1 MSEEFKK
8 MILSKWKGKITYPFN
23 YKDFEELTELIE
35 LFENKNKDLQQR
47 IDKAIEYVQN
57 GRDGKGQSYVDFVR
71 YVSIDD
77 DKKLLSILQGKE
89 ME

>member
-35 LFENKNKDLQQR
+35 LFENQNKDLQRR
-47 IDKAIEYVQN
+47 IDKAIWLLDLFISDTDLSRY
-57 GRDGKGQSYVDFVR
+57 DFLKILMDVK
-71 YVSIDD
+71 
-77 DKKLLSILQGKE
+77 KKLKGKE
-89 ME
+89 MG

>member
-35 LFENKNKDLQQR
+35 LFENQNKDLQRR
-47 IDKAIEYVQN
+47 IDKAIWLL
-57 GRDGKGQSYVDFVR
+57 DLFISDTDLSR
-71 YVSIDD
+71 YDILKILMDVK
-77 DKKLLSILQGKE
+77 KKLKGKE

>member
-35 LFENKNKDLQQR
+35 LFENQNKDLQRR
-47 IDKAIEYVQN
+47 IDKAIGYMKSIEMDKTDKYIPIRDYDEYQ
-57 GRDGKGQSYVDFVR
+57 Y
-71 YVSIDD
+71 
-77 DKKLLSILQGKE
+77 LLSILQGKE
-89 ME
+89 VK

>member
-35 LFENKNKDLQQR
+35 LFENQNKVLQQR
-47 IDKAIEYVQN
+47 IDKAIGFIDMIYET
-57 GRDGKGQSYVDFVR
+57 GSY
-71 YVSIDD
+71 SKSTGLDD
-77 DKKLLSILQGKE
+77 EEVKELYSILQGKE